1 MASLS
6 RLGNSLYR
14 GDVSYNI
21 VGRRKAW
28 YLISAILIVLSIAT
42 LGVRG
47 LNLGIEFK
55 GGAEFSVP
63 LSVANDESISQAR
76 ETVLAT
82 GETPSTVTIIGG
94 DTIRIQTPALTTEAS
109 NVLSAALA
117 ESFGVTEANIKVQ
130 LVGPSW
136 GEEVTRNAI
145 QALIV
150 FLVLVAIFLS
160 IYFEWQMAVAALIA
174 LAHDV
179 LITVGIYALSGFE
192 VTPASVIGF
201 LTILGYSLYDTVVVF
216 DKVKENTKGIHG
228 GSRTT
233 YSEAAN
239 LALNQTLVR
248 SINTSIV
255 ALLPVLSILIV
266 GVSLLGVGTLN
277 DLALSLFV
285 GMLVGT
291 FSSIFIATP
300 YLCQMKERTPENI
313 ALANRVKARRG
324 GSDAG
329 SDIKLEV
336 TVGAPIVSSAGPRQ
350 QQVKKTRSRR
360 TGK

>member
-1 MASLS
+1 
-6 RLGNSLYR
+6 
-14 GDVSYNI
+14 
-21 VGRRKAW
+21 
-28 YLISAILIVLSIAT
+28 
-42 LGVRG
+42 
-47 LNLGIEFK
+47 
-55 GGAEFSVP
+55 
-63 LSVANDESISQAR
+63 
-76 ETVLAT
+76 
-82 GETPSTVTIIGG
+82 
-94 DTIRIQTPALTTEAS
+94 
-109 NVLSAALA
+109 
-117 ESFGVTEANIKVQ
+117 

-150 FLVLVAIFLS
+150 FLLLVAIFLS

-255 ALLPVLSILIV
+255 ALLPVLAILIV
-266 GVSLLGVGTLN
+266 GVTLLGVGTLN
-277 DLALSLFV
+277 DLSLALFV

-313 ALANRVKARRG
+313 ALANRVKARRK

-350 QQVKKTRSRR
+350 QRVKKTRSGRS
-360 TGK
+360 GK

>member
-1 MASLS
+1 
-6 RLGNSLYR
+6 
-14 GDVSYNI
+14 
-21 VGRRKAW
+21 
-28 YLISAILIVLSIAT
+28 
-42 LGVRG
+42 
-47 LNLGIEFK
+47 
-55 GGAEFSVP
+55 
-63 LSVANDESISQAR
+63 
-76 ETVLAT
+76 
-82 GETPSTVTIIGG
+82 
-94 DTIRIQTPALTTEAS
+94 
-109 NVLSAALA
+109 
-117 ESFGVTEANIKVQ
+117 
-130 LVGPSW
+130 
-136 GEEVTRNAI
+136 
-145 QALIV
+145 
-150 FLVLVAIFLS
+150 
-160 IYFEWQMAVAALIA
+160 
-174 LAHDV
+174 
-179 LITVGIYALSGFE
+179 
-192 VTPASVIGF
+192 

>member
-1 MASLS
+1 
-6 RLGNSLYR
+6 
-14 GDVSYNI
+14 
-21 VGRRKAW
+21 
-28 YLISAILIVLSIAT
+28 
-42 LGVRG
+42 
-47 LNLGIEFK
+47 
-55 GGAEFSVP
+55 
-63 LSVANDESISQAR
+63 
-76 ETVLAT
+76 
-82 GETPSTVTIIGG
+82 
-94 DTIRIQTPALTTEAS
+94 
-109 NVLSAALA
+109 
-117 ESFGVTEANIKVQ
+117 
-130 LVGPSW
+130 
-136 GEEVTRNAI
+136 
-145 QALIV
+145 V

-248 SINTSIV
+248 SINTSVV

-266 GVSLLGVGTLN
+266 GVTLLGVGTLN
-277 DLALSLFV
+277 DLALALFV

-300 YLCQMKERTPENI
+300 YLCQMKERAPENI
-313 ALANRVKARRG
+313 ALANRVKARRKSG
-324 GSDAG
+324 DAG
-329 SDIKLEV
+329 NDIKLEV
-336 TVGAPIVSSAGPRQ
+336 SVGAPIVSSAGPRQ
-350 QQVKKTRSRR
+350 QRVKKTRSGRS
-360 TGK
+360 GK